1 VYLDPCL
8 TKHDSI
14 KVDNGDPLS
23 LFTSMLNAP
32 ESKRQ
37 YPKRLQVFFNFLKLE
52 GELDA

>member
-1 VYLDPCL
+1 MGPYL

-37 YPKRLQVFFNFLKLE
+37 YPKRLQAFFNFLKLE